1 MGHLPFYCPSTKLRE
16 GNVFTGV
23 CHSVYGSFT
32 LADPDSDPY
41 SDWDSC
47 TIQTLRERDPD
58 LNQCE
63 KFWIILCSHRVWSP
77 NPSPSPDP
85 AMWICLTGR
94 RVVRVPLQPHTAS
107 LPGTHAPPTVGK
119 RAACILLEFCFVGG
133 SLESP
138 WWLLLAF
145 CPKIL
150 GGGRDL
156 LIVILVEKEGFNGAD
171 NVRWWGH
178 SNTTRW

>member
-32 LADPDSDPY
+32 LADPDSDTY
-41 SDWDSC
+41 SDSDSC

-94 RVVRVPLQPHTAS
+94 TCVILATHVPLQPHTPS
-107 LPGTHAPPTVGK
+107 LPGTHAPPPHGWQAGGMHPTG
-119 RAACILLEFCFVGG
+119 ILFC
-133 SLESP
+133 
-138 WWLLLAF
+138 WWLVRVTLVVAF
-145 CPKIL
+145 
-150 GGGRDL
+150 
-156 LIVILVEKEGFNGAD
+156 GFL
-171 NVRWWGH
+171 
-178 SNTTRW
+178 S